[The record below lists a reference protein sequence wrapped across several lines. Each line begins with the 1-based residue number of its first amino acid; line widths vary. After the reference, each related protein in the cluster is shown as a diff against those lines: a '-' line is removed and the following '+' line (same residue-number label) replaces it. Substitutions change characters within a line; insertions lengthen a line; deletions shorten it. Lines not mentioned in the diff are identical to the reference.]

1 MVGAVAAL
9 LIFRYVGGI
18 EERAQGETQM
28 VSVVIAKAQIP
39 RGADANALIDS
50 GQIAIG
56 SRRRIDVPANAVT
69 RVEDIRGQLAALD
82 LTAGTIISTPM
93 FVSNTQLSDSTAS
106 VLREGMVAVTI
117 SADQVHGVAGLIT
130 QGDYVNMVVT
140 GKCVTTDGK
149 VGLADEGAAAAP
161 TADQPTTGTKAAQQG
176 TGCAGHLYQKVRVL
190 ALGRSLGSPVAAA
203 PVQPGET
210 PTTTQAPT
218 SDLITFEVPPEASQQ
233 IIAVPTGKIYLTLV
247 RPDYEPKPI
256 APSLDPLELLGA
268 AGNTPEP
275 VAAAPTA
282 GGQ

>member
-1 MVGAVAAL
+1 MNLSIAPASMKYRAL
-9 LIFRYVGGI
+9 SPS
-18 EERAQGETQM
+18 RAKALEVKM
-28 VSVVIAKAQIP
+28 MNVSVVIAKAQIP

-149 VGLADEGAAAAP
+149 VIYRVEDGVPVMLPDEGI
-161 TADQPTTGTKAAQQG
+161 G
-176 TGCAGHLYQKVRVL
+176 
-190 ALGRSLGSPVAAA
+190 
-203 PVQPGET
+203 
-210 PTTTQAPT
+210 TTQMHDFP
-218 SDLITFEVPPEASQQ
+218 
-233 IIAVPTGKIYLTLV
+233 
-247 RPDYEPKPI
+247 
-256 APSLDPLELLGA
+256 GA
-268 AGNTPEP
+268 
-275 VAAAPTA
+275 
-282 GGQ
+282 

>member
-247 RPDYEPKPI
+247 RPEI
-256 APSLDPLELLGA
+256 GRASCMER
-268 AGNTPEP
+268 
-275 VAAAPTA
+275 V
-282 GGQ
+282 

>member
-1 MVGAVAAL
+1 MGALVVGAVAAL

-130 QGDYVNMVVT
+130 QGDYVNM
-140 GKCVTTDGK
+140 
-149 VGLADEGAAAAP
+149 AAAP

-268 AGNTPEP
+268 AGKTPEP